1 MKKFVFL
8 LMIVFC
14 LYEQVYAV
22 DVSTNN
28 AVGSPKGSFTL
39 SSMGGAV
46 YSVTIDDPK
55 GSVNMQPN
63 IALTKNRLAGYRIV
77 GNG

>member
-28 AVGSPKGSFTL
+28 AVGSPKGS
-39 SSMGGAV
+39 
-46 YSVTIDDPK
+46 
-55 GSVNMQPN
+55 
-63 IALTKNRLAGYRIV
+63 LTSLISGWSGV
-77 GNG
+77 FGNDRCS